1 MKLFNFKKAI
11 SYFTGEINAPR
22 DWKFVLGGFIL
33 LLIIVFSID
42 GYTFWKYQKELSGQV
57 EGGETKFV
65 NITINKTSLQKVI
78 DEINIKERKFNEYLI
93 SPPTIKD
100 PSE

>member
-11 SYFTGEINAPR
+11 SYFTGEINVLR
-22 DWKFVLGGFIL
+22 DWKLMLGGFIL

-42 GYTFWKYQKELSGQV
+42 GYTFWKYQKELSRQV
-57 EGGETKFV
+57 ESGEVKFV
-65 NITINKTSLQKVI
+65 TINRTSLQKVI
-78 DEINIKERKFNEYLI
+78 DGLNIKERKFNEYLI
-93 SPPTIKD
+93 SPPEIKD